1 MGGGTWGRVRL
12 WEGGHGGGLG
22 CVEEDTYVE
31 FDSIRAIIP
40 LKILTSMYILGLLK
54 YVDSKAF

>member
-1 MGGGTWGRVRL
+1 MGGGTWGRVKLCGRR
-12 WEGGHGGGLG
+12 
-22 CVEEDTYVE
+22 YVE
-31 FDSIRAIIP
+31 FYSIRAIIP